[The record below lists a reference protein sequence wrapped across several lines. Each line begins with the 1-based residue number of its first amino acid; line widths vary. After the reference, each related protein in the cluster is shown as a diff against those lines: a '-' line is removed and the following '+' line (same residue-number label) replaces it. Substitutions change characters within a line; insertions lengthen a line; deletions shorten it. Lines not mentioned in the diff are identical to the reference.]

1 MSRQVEELLSN
12 LSIEQKIGQLLILG
26 WQGESH
32 EDNITVSK
40 HARVL
45 VEDFQV
51 GGIILLGRNVGTP
64 AETTRT
70 MNRLQEMSKVPLF
83 IIADQEGG
91 MVCRFKDPYVVFP
104 SNMALGA
111 TRNPQYAYMA
121 AYATARQLRAVG
133 VNFDFAPC
141 VDVNNNPLNP
151 IIGTRSYADNPE
163 MVAEFAQS
171 AIRGFHDG
179 GVATSAKHFPGHG
192 DTSVDS
198 HLALPI
204 IDFPRQRIES
214 TELPPFKAA
223 IQAGVATIMT
233 THIMFPQLDP
243 ELPATISPTI
253 IGGLLRQDIGY
264 QGVIVTDCL
273 EMEGVNEKWGTP
285 NAAVMAFKAGVD
297 CLLICHTLERQ
308 IKARE
313 LLLDAVRKG
322 DITLDRLDTSVR
334 RILELKERFG
344 VLGGVA
350 PADPEKA
357 FEEVASQ
364 DKKDLSLEIARKAVT
379 IAKNQG
385 GILPLKLAGG
395 GRLLLVSMH
404 PALPR
409 LQEAFQALY
418 PNVSATAPIDGT
430 DEVNIP
436 HDTEAIIVATCPSEP
451 WTEGMDVA
459 RQARMV
465 NRLIQGNIPVVALA
479 LRDPYDIR
487 DYPEAPAYV
496 CTYGYRNELLQA
508 AAEAILGKTE
518 ATGQLPV
525 SGVNL
530 TSPTG

>member
-1 MSRQVEELLSN
+1 MSKQVVELLTN
-12 LSIEQKIGQLLILG
+12 LSLEQKVGQLLILG

-32 EDNITVSK
+32 EENITVSE
-40 HARVL
+40 HARIL

-70 MNRLQEMSKVPLF
+70 MNRLQEMSRIPLF
-83 IIADQEGG
+83 IVADQEGG

-104 SNMALGA
+104 SNMAIGA
-111 TRNPQYAYMA
+111 TRTPEYAYKA
-121 AYATARQLRAVG
+121 AFATARQLRAVG

-163 MVAEFAQS
+163 MVADYARQ
-171 AIRGFHDG
+171 AIKGFHDG

-198 HLALPI
+198 HLALPE

-264 QGVIVTDCL
+264 EGVIVTDCL

-285 NAAVMAFKAGVD
+285 SAAVMAFKAGVD

-313 LLLDAVRKG
+313 LLLDAISKG
-322 DITLDRLDTSVR
+322 DIPMDRLDASVR
-334 RILELKERFG
+334 RILLLKERFG

-350 PADPEKA
+350 PADPELA
-357 FEEVASQ
+357 MAEVTSQ

-379 IAKNQG
+379 IAKNEG
-385 GILPLKLAGG
+385 GLLPLKPADGK
-395 GRLLLVSMH
+395 RVLLVSMH
-404 PALPR
+404 SALPR
-409 LQEAFQALY
+409 LLDAFEAVY
-418 PNVSATAPIDGT
+418 PNVSATGPVEAS
-430 DEVNIP
+430 DEVKIP
-436 HDTEAIIVATCPSEP
+436 SDTAAIVVATCPSEP

-465 NRLIQGNIPVVALA
+465 NRLLQGDIPVVALA
-479 LRDPYDIR
+479 LREPYDIK
-487 DYPEAPAYV
+487 DYPGASAYV

-508 AAEAILGKTE
+508 AAEVIMGKIP

-530 TSPTG
+530 S